1 MQLETHVQAL
11 QTELAALAGIGD
23 EQVAV
28 AADRL
33 SQALAPSLRL
43 RLLELLS
50 EAALEVSSQLRAGHV
65 EIRLAGQE
73 PSLVYV
79 EHEEEAP
86 APPPEDGL
94 TARITLRLPDSLKA
108 SVEGAAAKEG
118 VSVEHLDRQG
128 PGQGAD
134 ERGRIGRPHRQP
146 ADRLRPEL
154 KGGGMRYQPG
164 LFGHLP
170 EWEASDHRNDRVD
183 LRPTRIRGTS
193 RRRRGSR

>member
-1 MQLETHVQAL
+1 MQLDTHVQAL

-23 EQVAV
+23 EQTSV

-79 EHEEEAP
+79 EHEQEAP

-108 SVEGAAAKEG
+108 SVEGAATKEG
-118 VSVEHLDRQG
+118 VSVNTWIVKALARG
-128 PGQGAD
+128 LTSAVASG
-134 ERGRIGRPHRQP
+134 GRIGS
-146 ADRLRPEL
+146 RLT
-154 KGGGMRYQPG
+154 GYGQ
-164 LFGHLP
+164 
-170 EWEASDHRNDRVD
+170 S
-183 LRPTRIRGTS
+183 
-193 RRRRGSR
+193 